1 MLIAQGTVKA
11 AEEARKA
18 KAEAAAASELDSIR
32 DLDSSGQETSE
43 PETNL

>member
-11 AEEARKA
+11 AEEAK
-18 KAEAAAASELDSIR
+18 KAEGAELDSIR
-32 DLDSSGQETSE
+32 DLESSGQETSE